1 MNQSLPGIWSLLI
14 TSTIGVAACE
24 PGSPYE
30 SGEGVGADDEFLTGG
45 IQENTREAR
54 GVLAVANQVSLD
66 LLVAAP
72 EAGGVGVDE
81 RAADNLVAYRVGDDA
96 VVPSEDD
103 EKFESLK
110 ELDAIPR
117 ISSNEFI
124 ALLRFARDHG
134 FVETPET
141 PKGSG
146 QEIWVSTT
154 EGGYVRNIGHDP
166 NDNIV
171 LQGKFQGTVRIT
183 ADAEPISSIG
193 SGWDDFIA
201 KVDRDG
207 APLWSR
213 AFDTKAMS
221 IMIRP
226 DRVQVFVDGKGEIL
240 IALDPGVALNLD
252 VGCGATEVKA
262 AESLLAKL
270 DTDGACLWSRAL
282 PLPKPSKPLTT
293 ALATDGRIAAVGGG
307 LPLTIFDAT
316 GEVVATLPFGVLDG
330 AALAFGPE
338 GEIAVAGLGP
348 LSNDYGG
355 GPVGATGAGLQ
366 IAKLDAN
373 LGHQWSQGHA
383 SVNSGG
389 QHAVSFGPG
398 GTVVVASPM
407 GKTANVGGS
416 SIVRTETTSVLI
428 AAFTSQGH
436 HLWSTGTSFGL
447 ERAWPG
453 QLRVGADGAV
463 YVTAAG
469 QKHTEAPHSTMVAK
483 LEPGGRLMWAN
494 HSDKLTVLDIDG
506 QGRILTGGAKG
517 WDTLYFGA
525 MTP

>member
-1 MNQSLPGIWSLLI
+1 MRLHHLSVLI
-14 TSTIGVAACE
+14 ATSTLSVAACE
-24 PGSPYE
+24 PASPFELGDSVGSE
-30 SGEGVGADDEFLTGG
+30 DEFLTGG

-54 GVLAVANQVSLD
+54 GVLAVANQVSLE
-66 LLVAAP
+66 LLVAGP
-72 EAGGVGVDE
+72 EAGGVGLEE
-81 RAADNLVAYRVGDDA
+81 RAAENLVAYRNGDDE

-110 ELDAIPR
+110 ELDAIPH

-124 ALLRFARDHG
+124 ALLRFAREQG
-134 FVETPET
+134 FVERPET
-141 PKGSG
+141 PAGSG
-146 QEIWVSTT
+146 KEIWQSIAK
-154 EGGYVRNIGHDP
+154 EGTVRNIGHDP

-171 LQGKFQGTVRIT
+171 LQGKFSGTLRIT

-193 SGWDDFIA
+193 SGYDDFIA

-213 AFDTKAMS
+213 AFDTKATS
-221 IMIRP
+221 FTSDS

-240 IALDPGVALNLD
+240 IALDPGWNFNLD

-282 PLPKPSKPLTT
+282 ALPKPSKHFTL

-338 GEIAVAGLGP
+338 GEIAVAGSGP

-389 QHAVSFGPG
+389 RHSVSFGPD
-398 GTVVVASPM
+398 GTVVVACPM

-416 SIVRTETTSVLI
+416 SIVRTETTSALI

-436 HLWSTGTSFGL
+436 HLWSTGTSFGH
-447 ERAWPG
+447 EKAWPG
-453 QLRVGADGAV
+453 QLRVGVDGAV
-463 YVTAAG
+463 YVTG
-469 QKHTEAPHSTMVAK
+469 TVPKSWEPNLGMVAK
-483 LEPGGRLMWAN
+483 VEPGGRLMWAN
-494 HSDKLTVLDIDG
+494 HSHQSVLLDIDG
-506 QGRILTGGAKG
+506 QGRILLSGTKG
-517 WDTLYFGA
+517 WGTYFGA